1 MHFAAYVGLLFA
13 LLASLFL
20 AGLAAYASWQNREG
34 TLPFLERGQ
43 LLNAVLVVFSSYL
56 LLIALVGR
64 DYSFLY
70 VFENVDNTL
79 SLLYR
84 ITAFWAG
91 RAGSLLFWH
100 LIMAVAGAVF
110 LFTRGYK
117 SLSDQTRMLY
127 WLLFYVVQA
136 FFLLLLAC
144 HSNPFIEATPAP
156 GDGLGLNPLLQN
168 PGMAFHPPLLFLG
181 YGFFALPAC
190 CALACMLA
198 GEPRSWLRVCR
209 NWILTAW
216 AFLTA
221 GIILGGWWSY
231 MELGWGG
238 YWAWDPVENASLI
251 PWFSGTALLH
261 TAIIENRRGALQR
274 TNVFLMAG
282 TFLLCVFGTYLVR
295 SGVDVQSLHTFG
307 SGVVAT
313 PLTVFM
319 LGGLAVSLI
328 TVLFGEKPVYRAL
341 SGFTSRQG
349 MLVISAWVFLAL
361 GVVVAL
367 GTMWPVISKLWSP
380 TAVGL
385 DPAFYNRVCLPLFT
399 LLVLVFCICPWF
411 GWKEG
416 IRDSRGAAGT
426 AGVFGGSLVMFWLAG
441 IHIPLA
447 LIAASGA
454 VAAMASIVL
463 LMVLIPTTR
472 RTRFSWGPHLVHLGL
487 ALMALAVAFSG
498 PYKEETQATLHPGE
512 SMQVGHYL
520 LTHQQLSQE
529 RSRAVLSYRA
539 ELVVVRDGEE
549 IGTVRPERRWYPN
562 SRNSFAEVSVI
573 PGLGDEI
580 YATLL
585 GYDGKD
591 GSVTISA
598 SVNPLVNWLWIGGT
612 LMSLAPL
619 VLLRRNPEP
628 A

>member
-13 LLASLFL
+13 LLISLFL
-20 AGLAAYASWQNREG
+20 AGLAAYASWQSRRG
-34 TLPFLERGQ
+34 ALPFLERGQ
-43 LLNAVLVVFSSYL
+43 LLNAGFVIFSCYL

-64 DYSFLY
+64 DYSFVY

-100 LIMAVAGAVF
+100 VIMAVAGGVF
-110 LFTRGYK
+110 IFTRGYRG
-117 SLSDQTRMLY
+117 LSDGTKSLY
-127 WLLFYVVQA
+127 WLLFNLTQA
-136 FFLLLLAC
+136 FFLLLLTGP
-144 HSNPFIEATPAP
+144 SNPFIEAVPAP
-156 GDGLGLNPLLQN
+156 VDGLGLNPLLQN

-181 YGFFALPAC
+181 YGLFALPAC
-190 CALACMLA
+190 CALASLLA
-198 GEPRSWLRVCR
+198 GEARPWIRVCR
-209 NWILTAW
+209 NWNLLAW
-216 AFLTA
+216 AFLTS

-251 PWFSGTALLH
+251 PWFSATAFLH
-261 TAIIENRRGALQR
+261 TSLIESRRGALQR

-307 SGVVAT
+307 EGAVAV

-319 LGGLAVSLI
+319 LGGLGIALIAVFL
-328 TVLFGEKPVYRAL
+328 GEKPVYRAL

-349 MLVISAWVFLAL
+349 MLVITAWVFLAL
-361 GVVVAL
+361 GVVVGL
-367 GTMWPVISKLWSP
+367 GTMWPVISKLWSS

-385 DPAFYNRVCLPLFT
+385 DPTFYNRVCLPLFT
-399 LLVLVFCICPWF
+399 LVVLVFCVCPWL

-416 IRDSRGAAGT
+416 LRDMRGAAGT
-426 AGVFGGSLVMFWLAG
+426 AGVFAGSLVAFWFAG
-441 IHIPLA
+441 VRVPLS

-463 LMVLIPTTR
+463 LFVLTPR
-472 RTRFSWGPHLVHLGL
+472 MRSSRHSWGAYGVHLGMV
-487 ALMALAVAFSG
+487 LMALAVAFSG
-498 PYKEETQATLHPGE
+498 PYKIEGEGTLHQGE
-512 SMQVGHYL
+512 SMQVGDYL
-520 LTHQQLSQE
+520 ITNGKLTQE
-529 RSRAVLSYRA
+529 RSRAVLAYKA
-539 ELVVVRDGEE
+539 ELTVTRDGRT
-549 IGTVRPERRWYPN
+549 IGVVHPERRWYPN
-562 SRNSFAEVSVI
+562 SRNSFAEVAVI

-580 YATLL
+580 YTTLL

-619 VLLRRNPEP
+619 LLLRRNPEP